1 MDVKLLQDIAEA
13 VKAISTPKTSAYDT
27 PAKVTRVEDGVAWV
41 HIDGGVD
48 ETPVKLTIAAQPG
61 DTVQV
66 RVGGGRAWLTGNGTA
81 PPTDDRVANAAQKTA
96 QEAQET
102 ANTAVQDAEIA
113 HLAAESAQHSA
124 DVAAE
129 AADDA
134 QKSADNIRYPRFSI
148 GIFLISYHGTSV
160 VFVSVSNVRFSF
172 SVRISFSVIPASN
185 KYFVAADS
193 KSLCTNSSY
202 VFTPVTWYS
211 IAYRLLLRTASYL
224 SGSVS
229 LSIP

>member
-1 MDVKLLQDIAEA
+1 MGIPICLNITINGASFTGASFYVEASMDVKLLQDIAEA

-113 HLAAESAQHSA
+113 HLAAESAL
-124 DVAAE
+124 
-129 AADDA
+129 
-134 QKSADNIRYPRFSI
+134 P
-148 GIFLISYHGTSV
+148 SV
-160 VFVSVSNVRFSF
+160 PGNTFHRHPES
-172 SVRISFSVIPASN
+172 RI
-185 KYFVAADS
+185 
-193 KSLCTNSSY
+193 
-202 VFTPVTWYS
+202 
-211 IAYRLLLRTASYL
+211 
-224 SGSVS
+224 
-229 LSIP
+229 